1 MRGLNATFFSFFWFL
16 INLVFYIKINIKKIQ
31 IHCSKFNTCTLII
44 NYISKS
50 CSSLLKKILKLQ
62 NFVSGVPHPIFS
74 KNARILTVIFIGHRQ
89 LNNTYCG
96 PAGPT
101 GPTGHTG
108 PTGPTGPAKIWLVG
122 PDWSSWSRGIK
133 ASK

>member
-1 MRGLNATFFSFFWFL
+1 
-16 INLVFYIKINIKKIQ
+16 
-31 IHCSKFNTCTLII
+31 
-44 NYISKS
+44 
-50 CSSLLKKILKLQ
+50 LQ
-62 NFVSGVPHPIFS
+62 NFVSGIPHAIFS

-108 PTGPTGPAKIWLVG
+108 HTGLAKIWL
-122 PDWSSWSRGIK
+122 
-133 ASK
+133 